1 MRPLL
6 LSLAIAALA
15 AGAIGAPAAAAG
27 ATRVVDND
35 GTGSATDCDASAPAF
50 RTVQKAVNA
59 ADAGD
64 TVLVCPGTYV
74 GRVVIPK
81 SKDRLVLQATRHL
94 GATLKVRPG
103 SGQAS
108 IIHIAPGADRV
119 SVKDLALTYPAALPT
134 APAGGSPCGILMG
147 IQVDGANAWI
157 ESNSVIATGRGTLTC
172 GIAYGIGVGY
182 SGKTASANL
191 RFNVVRDIMSAGI
204 AAGGPNVRLSA
215 FRNIVRFYHDAAA
228 TVRTASARVGDAW
241 TASVRRALVR
251 QTPAGTGPISVAD
264 IAVFTGAEATIQEN
278 TAEAARTGRG
288 PLATGQRLFAYAGIV
303 TIGTGTVIVD
313 GNRVYRAG
321 TNIAVGYPVPI
332 PAGETG
338 GLTTVT
344 GNVALSGFVGIEVGT
359 TGATVSDN
367 QAHGNAVG
375 LYAQGGSSGNTFD
388 GNDARANYGVDCED
402 DSSPIA
408 NTWTNNLAFTSQP
421 NSLCLAP

>member
-27 ATRVVDND
+27 ATRVVDSD
-35 GTGSATDCDASAPAF
+35 GKGSATDCDASAPAF

-81 SKDRLVLQATRHL
+81 TKDRLVLQATRHL
-94 GATLKVRPG
+94 GATLKVRPDG
-103 SGQAS
+103 NQAS
-108 IIHIAPGADRV
+108 IIRIARGADRV
-119 SVKDLALTYPAALPT
+119 SIKDLALTYPAALPT
-134 APAGGSPCGILMG
+134 PAGGSPCGILMG

-157 ESNSVIATGRGTLTC
+157 ESNSVVATGKGTLTC

-182 SGKTASANL
+182 AGDGASANL
-191 RFNVVRDIMSAGI
+191 RYNVIRDSMLVGI
-204 AAGGPNVRLSA
+204 AAGGPDVRLTA
-215 FRNIVRFYHDAAA
+215 FRNTVRFYHDAAA
-228 TVRTASARVGDAW
+228 TVRTASARAGAAW
-241 TASVRRALVR
+241 TAPVLRALKGQV
-251 QTPAGTGPISVAD
+251 PAGTGPIAGAD
-264 IAVFTGAEATIQEN
+264 LAVFTQAEASIREN
-278 TAEAARTGRG
+278 TFEGARTGRG

-303 TIGTGTVIVD
+303 TLGPGAIVID

-332 PAGETG
+332 PVGATSA
-338 GLTTVT
+338 LTTVT
-344 GNVALSGFVGIEVGT
+344 GNLALSGFVGIEVGS

-375 LYAQGGSSGNTFD
+375 LYAQGSSSGNTFD
-388 GNDARANYGVDCED
+388 GNDARYNYGVDCED
-402 DSSPIA
+402 DSSPLA

-421 NSLCLAP
+421 NSICLIP